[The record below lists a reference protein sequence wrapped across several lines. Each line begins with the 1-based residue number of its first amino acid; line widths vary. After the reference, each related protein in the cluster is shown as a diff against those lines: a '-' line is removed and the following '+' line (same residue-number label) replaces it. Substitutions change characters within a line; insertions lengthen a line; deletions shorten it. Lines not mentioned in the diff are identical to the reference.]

1 MNERFTLR
9 GRKALVTGG
18 TKGIGLAIAEEF
30 LTFGAAVTIVA
41 RNNDEVHKQVSA
53 WQADGLPAHGL
64 AADMSTSDGR
74 KEAMAYAVDKM
85 SGLDVLI
92 NNVGTNNRKAT
103 LEYSAE
109 EYQALMS
116 TNLTSVFEMCQLA
129 HPYLKASGNG
139 CIVNIGSIAGLTAVP
154 TGSIYGMTKAA
165 IKQLTKNLAVEWAA
179 DGIRV
184 NCIAPGFIA
193 TPLTAN
199 LLANEAFVAKAK
211 NQIPMNRVGEAFE
224 IGGLAAFLCMP
235 SGGYITGETIVVDGG
250 FTVKGI

>member
-30 LTFGAAVTIVA
+30 LCFGAAVTIVA
-41 RNNDEVHKQVSA
+41 RNKDEVLGQVAA
-53 WQADGLPAHGL
+53 WQADGLPAYGL
-64 AADMSTSDGR
+64 AADMSTTDGR
-74 KEAMAYAVDKM
+74 KEAILYGVDKM
-85 SGLDVLI
+85 DGLDVLI

-109 EYQALMS
+109 EYQALMA

-129 HPYLKASGNG
+129 HPYLKAAGNG

-165 IKQLTKNLAVEWAA
+165 IKQLTKNLAVEWAG
-179 DGIRV
+179 DGLRV

-199 LLANEAFVAKAK
+199 LLANESFVARAK

>member
-1 MNERFTLR
+1 
-9 GRKALVTGG
+9 
-18 TKGIGLAIAEEF
+18 
-30 LTFGAAVTIVA
+30 
-41 RNNDEVHKQVSA
+41 
-53 WQADGLPAHGL
+53 
-64 AADMSTSDGR
+64 
-74 KEAMAYAVDKM
+74 
-85 SGLDVLI
+85 
-92 NNVGTNNRKAT
+92 
-103 LEYSAE
+103 
-109 EYQALMS
+109 
-116 TNLTSVFEMCQLA
+116 LA

>member
-1 MNERFTLR
+1 MNEKYSLKGNR
-9 GRKALVTGG
+9 ALVTGG

-30 LTFGAAVTIVA
+30 LALGATVTIVA
-41 RNNDEVHKQVSA
+41 RNAGDVEKQVSA
-53 WQADGLPAHGL
+53 WQAEGLPAFGL

-74 KEAMAYAVDKM
+74 KEAVRYAVEKM
-85 SGLDVLI
+85 GGLDSLI

-103 LEYSAE
+103 LDYSAE

-116 TNLTSVFEMCQLA
+116 TNLTSIFEMCQLA
-129 HPYLKASGNG
+129 HPYLKAGGKGS
-139 CIVNIGSIAGLTAVP
+139 IVNIGSIAGLTAVP

-165 IKQLTKNLAVEWAA
+165 IKQLTKNLSVEWAK

-184 NCIAPGFIA
+184 NCIAPGFIR

-199 LLANEAFVAKAK
+199 LLANESFVERAK
-211 NQIPMNRVGEAFE
+211 NQIPLERVGDPFE
-224 IGGLAAFLCMP
+224 IGCPAAFLCMP
-235 SGGYITGETIVVDGG
+235 AGGYITGETIVVDGG